1 LAALAQQPRVIRQ
14 HKDWNEA
21 ILRYGLSNTGIVVH
35 IPSDFKPRATAI
47 PSNPQATQTFVSL
60 SAAKQ
65 RSGLGLSSILTQLTR
80 HVLLLIV
87 GMTVLGNLPIYSKL
101 DKTHQD
107 LSTLNLPTLSPDDD
121 VELKDLNLPA
131 ISLESYSTNT
141 AQVLNQSQNWQVIKV
156 AETDSL
162 ESLLA
167 KAKQVPAIG
176 KIFEN
181 PEIKLELTSLAPT
194 ADIALHIENGTL
206 KQLLYHIAGTSVY
219 SVKLT
224 EQDTYQGEWQDHVWL
239 ARQNQTLIVITH
251 SILRDA
257 QAAGLSKATIH
268 ELSEV
273 FRKDINFRKNVK
285 VGDKLGV
292 IYEEIAYE
300 NNSIATQAVIAAQ
313 YTTKQNEYQ
322 RIRFTL
328 EDGSTDYF
336 QPNDAINLK
345 RSAFDRKP
353 VQVGYVSSGF
363 GFRRHPILGF
373 LKAHTGVDFAA
384 PYGTPIY
391 ATAQGSIKSMG
402 WQGGYGNTVVLNH
415 GNGINTLYG
424 HMSAFNTALSA
435 EQTLQRGDLIGYVGS
450 TGSSTGNH
458 VHYEFRINGEAQN
471 PLSVE
476 LPKIGVMSEQDVENF
491 KQVVANLSQAF
502 AELHRQ
508 ANLAANSITVG
519 G

>member
-1 LAALAQQPRVIRQ
+1 MAALAQQPLIIRK

-21 ILRYGLSNTGIVVH
+21 VQRYQLSSSGIVVT
-35 IPSDFKPRATAI
+35 IPSDYKPRD
-47 PSNPQATQTFVSL
+47 PSIAAQPQATPNLVNLKPS
-60 SAAKQ
+60 KQ
-65 RSGLGLSSILTQLTR
+65 RNQLALFSLTTLTKR
-80 HVLLLIV
+80 ALTLIV
-87 GMTVLGNLPIYSKL
+87 GMAVLGNLPIYSKL
-101 DKTHQD
+101 DKPQQH
-107 LSTLNLPTLSPDDD
+107 LSKLSLPTLSLDEDA
-121 VELKDLNLPA
+121 EFKELNLPA

-141 AQVLNQSQNWQVIKV
+141 AQALNQSQNWQLLKI

-167 KAKQVPAIG
+167 KVKQASVAS
-176 KIFEN
+176 KILEN
-181 PEIKLELTSLAPT
+181 PEIKLELASLAPT
-194 ADIALHIENGTL
+194 ADIALHIEAGKLT
-206 KQLLYHIAGTSVY
+206 QLLYHIAGTSVY
-219 SVKLT
+219 SVRLT
-224 EQDTYQGEWQDHVWL
+224 EQGTYQGEWQDHAWL
-239 ARQNQTLIVITH
+239 SRQNQTLIAITH
-251 SILRDA
+251 SILRDS

-268 ELSEV
+268 ELSDV
-273 FRKDINFRKNVK
+273 FRKDINFRKNVQ

-292 IYEEIAYE
+292 IYEEIAYQ

-313 YTTKQNEYQ
+313 YINKQNEYQ

-336 QPNDAINLK
+336 QPTDAVSLK

-373 LKAHTGVDFAA
+373 LKAHAGVDFAA

-391 ATAQGSIKSMG
+391 ATAQGNVKSMG
-402 WQGGYGNTVVLNH
+402 WQGGYGNAVVLTH
-415 GNGINTLYG
+415 GNGISTLYG
-424 HMSAFNTALSA
+424 HMSAFNTALSTGQA
-435 EQTLQRGDLIGYVGS
+435 VQRGDLIGYVGS

-508 ANLAANSITVG
+508 AKLAANTSAIG